1 MSIIRS
7 LVSLPEAWFSGV
19 RFIPAQPECCQAQA
33 CGIKDHR
40 CQAALTLFSNTAIK
54 LLPSGLFRKKERPP
68 SVLLLQHPP
77 AVKVLMLS
85 SYFPGSLELTQW
97 NKCDSHMSLIV
108 FLASLPTSLNLPDS
122 TMLQTA
128 FLCDTFLP
136 SKVWFIAL
144 VLS

>member
-19 RFIPAQPECCQAQA
+19 RFIPVQPECCQAQA
-33 CGIKDHR
+33 CGIRDHR
-40 CQAALTLFSNTAIK
+40 CQAALTLFSNAVITPSFWTFQGEREAAICA
-54 LLPSGLFRKKERPP
+54 
-68 SVLLLQHPP
+68 LLQHPP
-77 AVKVLMLS
+77 AVKLLMLS